1 MHIIEIKW
9 RNKTVDYEDV
19 QNFLNKVSRSGFKN
33 AKLYFVSKTG
43 YTKALMKKE
52 DIIILENDRE

>member
-43 YTKALMKKE
+43 YTKEAEALMKKE
-52 DIIILENDRE
+52 